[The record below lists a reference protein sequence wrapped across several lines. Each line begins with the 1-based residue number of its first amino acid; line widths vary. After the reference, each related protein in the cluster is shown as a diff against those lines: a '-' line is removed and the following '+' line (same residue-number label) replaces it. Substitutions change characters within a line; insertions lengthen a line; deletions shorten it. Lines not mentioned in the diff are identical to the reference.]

1 MCIVV
6 VHLGSL
12 LALQHAASV
21 SLTLLQ
27 ACMVHSVIAVCAL
40 FGSAVM
46 HSGAVCPAIVLIVFC
61 VYNGLQ
67 AGKHTNVQAYFFRLL
82 C

>member
-6 VHLGSL
+6 VHFGSFL
-12 LALQHAASV
+12 TLQHAASV

-27 ACMVHSVIAVCAL
+27 TCMFHSVIAVCAL
-40 FGSAVM
+40 YGAAVM
-46 HSGAVCPAIVLIVFC
+46 HSGGVWPAIVLFVFC